1 MREQFSESVRVRR
14 AQREVCKVFIEEDQ
28 RYRGIGKLQ
37 EGPRLL
43 LIRYAAVKSRG
54 IPFKRRPNVL
64 YWNSDMVNV
73 IELRFLW
80 GNPFCIRVLS
90 G

>member
-37 EGPRLL
+37 QGPRLL
-43 LIRYAAVKSRG
+43 RLDGLKPSIVY
-54 IPFKRRPNVL
+54 
-64 YWNSDMVNV
+64 
-73 IELRFLW
+73 
-80 GNPFCIRVLS
+80 
-90 G
+90 